1 MASLRPEESTD
12 APDIQRH
19 PGVRAGF
26 AAQSIKP
33 SPAQPSHQSRG
44 PADDL
49 QRANML
55 TDRGMVWTSV
65 LGVSAGGRLAMS
77 LRRSSETKQQLRPKS
92 MTSVAAKPHFLR
104 FRLLPYGQPFCGY
117 CLTLPLHC
125 LTDGSEERYQ
135 NTRTHRANHDEN
147 DNGEAPLAMQHQP
160 GLAKKDMSCAPRG
173 PCPVPV
179 TVSFT
184 FRCTGTL
191 CLLVSWSG
199 LVPPARFLLLRPP
212 SNKIG

>member
-1 MASLRPEESTD
+1 MSRPLGMCGLTTEKLGNQTTAET
-12 APDIQRH
+12 QLN
-19 PGVRAGF
+19 
-26 AAQSIKP
+26 
-33 SPAQPSHQSRG
+33 
-44 PADDL
+44 DL
-49 QRANML
+49 CCRKNTL
-55 TDRGMVWTSV
+55 H
-65 LGVSAGGRLAMS
+65 
-77 LRRSSETKQQLRPKS
+77 E
-92 MTSVAAKPHFLR
+92 
-104 FRLLPYGQPFCGY
+104 FRLLPYSQPFRGY

-125 LTDGSEERYQ
+125 LIDGSEEGYQ

-184 FRCTGTL
+184 FRCTDTL

-199 LVPPARFLLLRPP
+199 LVPPTRSLLFRPP